1 MLNISIRTIPH
12 NEQRYPTVGDWQR
25 IDGVIYIRV
34 SKLPNWRYEFLVA
47 LHELI
52 EVMLCWNDGVTEKSV
67 DRFDIR
73 FEKKRKK
80 GNEDEPGDD
89 PRAPYVRQHCIATG
103 VERIIAALLGVKW
116 KKYED
121 ALNRLL

>member
-1 MLNISIRTIPH
+1 MLNISIQTIDH
-12 NEQRYPTVGDWQR
+12 KNHRYPTVGDWYQR
-25 IDGVIYIRV
+25 DGVLYIKV
-34 SKLPNWRYEFLVA
+34 SKMADWRYEFLVA

-52 EVMLCWNDGVTEKSV
+52 EVMLCRHDGVTEKSV

-73 FEKKRKK
+73 FEKNRKK

-103 VERIIAALLGVKW
+103 VERIVAALLGVSW
-116 KKYED
+116 KKYGD
-121 ALNRLL
+121 AINALP